1 MILKIL
7 CFLLFLFAI
16 KSLINIFKNI
26 KSVKSKAKVYIIE
39 SVLDIIVVLSL
50 LTGSFLYIIV
60 NKFSFSHISYIV
72 CAIAILSDLIKLSIE
87 LLYKKNNSKHYILQS
102 ILNILLG
109 ILFIFDI
116 GVNTYYNKYNSHLGT
131 IIFFL
136 LIAKLYIYLI
146 FGGDEINN
154 E

>member
-26 KSVKSKAKVYIIE
+26 KSVKSKTKVYIIE
-39 SVLDIIVVLSL
+39 SVLDIVVVLSL

-60 NKFSFSHISYIV
+60 NKFSFSRISYIV

-87 LLYKKNNSKHYILQS
+87 LLYKKI
-102 ILNILLG
+102 ILNI
-109 ILFIFDI
+109 
-116 GVNTYYNKYNSHLGT
+116 
-131 IIFFL
+131 
-136 LIAKLYIYLI
+136 IYCKV
-146 FGGDEINN
+146 F
-154 E
+154 